1 MAFIAQM
8 ALTTPQLHHLR
19 KSFDVTDKNNKKYD
33 KTVLIQYHK
42 NGTIFSA
49 NTEYGAILI

>member
-1 MAFIAQM
+1 MIFIAQT

-33 KTVLIQYHK
+33 KTVLIQ
-42 NGTIFSA
+42 
-49 NTEYGAILI
+49 